1 MTTYIFMA
9 GMEKSKMNLLTKLKA
24 ISSTFNKNI
33 MMDLEAML
41 KNDPIEP
48 AEAENVTNKPDTL
61 TMFEKDTDIKNPF
74 PFDHSFFN
82 NKLSNDLRERE

>member
-9 GMEKSKMNLLTKLKA
+9 GIEKSNMNILTKLKA

-61 TMFEKDTDIKNPF
+61 TMFEKDTDMKNPF
-74 PFDHSFFN
+74 PFDHIFLTI
-82 NKLSNDLRERE
+82 K